1 VRWRILCTFSQGGR
15 VFPVRAEPVRD
26 AELLSKVTSA
36 YQVKYHGS
44 SLLRMFSTQDAVAA
58 TLRLATR

>member
-1 VRWRILCTFSQGGR
+1 M
-15 VFPVRAEPVRD
+15 FPVRAEPVRD

-44 SLLRMFSTQDAVAA
+44 SLLKMFSTQDAVAA
-58 TLRLATR
+58 TLRLVTR